1 MKCPYCPSA
10 QVRCATTSSGRSIT
24 ECASCGHVIEERQSQ
39 PHHLFH
45 LRFQD
50 NPLCLVTSDLPSHL
64 ENDEN
69 DPFEP
74 TGFITAFSTW
84 SIEPNPLFLRSS
96 LSFSGHLAELER
108 TLESSSSSSSSS
120 TVVVDNLRAYMQII
134 DVASILGLE
143 YEISDH
149 AFQLFRDCCSAT
161 CLRNRSVEALATA
174 ALVQAIREAQE
185 PRTLQ
190 EISIAANV
198 PQKEIGK
205 YIKILGE
212 ALQLSQPINSNSIS
226 VHMPRFCTLL
236 QLNKSAQELATHIG
250 EVVIN
255 KCFCT
260 RRNPIS
266 ISAAAIYLACQLE
279 DKRKTQAEICKV
291 TGLTEVTL
299 RKVYKELLENWD
311 DLLPSNYTP
320 AVPPE
325 RAFPTTVIASGRS
338 SAPKGDLVEG
348 NSSLE
353 REKLQEIK
361 VNKPDEVPDMGHQA
375 RVKEEAES
383 RGNSQGPSNPVL
395 NQPPAFWQA
404 QATIGA
410 SGPRGDNNQNITQGT
425 DINELH
431 SNSQELEQKV
441 DKDANGATN
450 SLKPNQLSS
459 PPTSSG
465 GSVMHVWSPYMS
477 QPPNIPVVKP
487 PKYWSPYMP
496 KPQSIP
502 CQNITGGTDI
512 NELHSIRQ
520 ELGHNIVDEDAN
532 GATNSLKPN
541 QLSSSAI
548 SSENSVMQVWSSY
561 MSQPLNIPAVN
572 VVRDNNQNITRGTNI
587 NQLHSNRQ
595 ELEHK
600 VDKGANGAT
609 NSLKPNQLSSPP
621 TSSSGSVGQYWSPYM
636 SRPLNVPVV
645 QTPNVVPGYAEP
657 KRSGSLNGSRSA
669 NQCGDK

>member
-1 MKCPYCPSA
+1 MKCPYCSA
-10 QVRCATTSSGRSIT
+10 AQGRCATTSSGRSIT
-24 ECASCGHVIEERQSQ
+24 ECTSCGRVVEERQSH
-39 PHHLFH
+39 PHHMFH
-45 LRFQD
+45 LRAQD
-50 NPLCLVTSDLPSHL
+50 NPLCLVTSDLPLPTLQPFHQ
-64 ENDEN
+64 NDD

-84 SIEPNPLFLRSS
+84 SLEPSPLYLQSS
-96 LSFSGHLAELER
+96 ISFSGHLAELER
-108 TLESSSSSSSSS
+108 TLESSSSSSSS

-134 DVASILGLE
+134 DVASILGLDCD
-143 YEISDH
+143 ISDH

-338 SAPKGDLVEG
+338 STTKVDAVEIT
-348 NSSLE
+348 SLDS
-353 REKLQEIK
+353 EKLPEIK
-361 VNKPDEVPDMGHQA
+361 PSKHNEVSVMVHQS
-375 RVKEEAES
+375 RGKDEAE
-383 RGNSQGPSNPVL
+383 GKSNARASHSTL
-395 NQPPAFWQA
+395 NQQSSFWQS
-404 QATIGA
+404 QLP
-410 SGPRGDNNQNITQGT
+410 SGTHNHQNILQGM
-425 DINELH
+425 DIDVLQRNHQQPEPMG
-431 SNSQELEQKV
+431 E
-441 DKDANGATN
+441 DTNGATSAS
-450 SLKPNQLSS
+450 SLKSSQLCS
-459 PPTSSG
+459 PP
-465 GSVMHVWSPYMS
+465 V
-477 QPPNIPVVKP
+477 
-487 PKYWSPYMP
+487 
-496 KPQSIP
+496 
-502 CQNITGGTDI
+502 
-512 NELHSIRQ
+512 
-520 ELGHNIVDEDAN
+520 
-532 GATNSLKPN
+532 
-541 QLSSSAI
+541 SSAKLCHEAVFSSAFIWATKCSI
-548 SSENSVMQVWSSY
+548 S
-561 MSQPLNIPAVN
+561 AV
-572 VVRDNNQNITRGTNI
+572 T
-587 NQLHSNRQ
+587 
-595 ELEHK
+595 
-600 VDKGANGAT
+600 
-609 NSLKPNQLSSPP
+609 
-621 TSSSGSVGQYWSPYM
+621 
-636 SRPLNVPVV
+636 
-645 QTPNVVPGYAEP
+645 
-657 KRSGSLNGSRSA
+657 
-669 NQCGDK
+669 